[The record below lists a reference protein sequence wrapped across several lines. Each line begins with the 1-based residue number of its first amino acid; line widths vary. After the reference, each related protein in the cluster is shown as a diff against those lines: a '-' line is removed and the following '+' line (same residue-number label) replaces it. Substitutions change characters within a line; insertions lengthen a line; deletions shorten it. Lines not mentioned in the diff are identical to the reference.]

1 MAAEKK
7 DAKKDPQEAALE
19 RMRHS
24 TSHLLAA
31 AVQAIWPEARFGVGP
46 AIKYGFYY
54 DLEVPVPIGPA
65 ELTRIENK
73 MRELAKKKL
82 SFQRSELPIDEAIE
96 EMRRRGQTY
105 KVELLSLLK
114 EKGSTAV
121 ARETGDDSV
130 VDEGA
135 TGALTV
141 SFFQTGD
148 FIDLC
153 RGPHVENTSQL
164 GAFKLTTV
172 AGAYWRGDERN
183 PQLQRVY
190 GLAFANKEDLE
201 RHIQMLEEAKRRD
214 HRRLGVELDLFTF
227 SDLVG
232 PGLPL
237 FTPRGS
243 LVRRLLE
250 DFVQSLQEPLGYQ
263 RVTIPHIT
271 KNDLYKTSG
280 HWDKFQEDLF
290 HVRGKSGEEFCIKPM
305 NCPHHT
311 QIYASRQRSYRDLP
325 LRFSEVTSVYRDE
338 LPGALQ
344 GLSRVRMITQD
355 DAHVFCTPEQ
365 VEEEALRIYRIID
378 DFYRPFGMEMSIR
391 LSLWDAE
398 HPEKYLG
405 EPELWESAQ
414 EKLRGV
420 LRARNA
426 TWVEEAGEAAFY
438 GPKIDFTA
446 KDALDRSWQLA
457 TIQLDFN
464 LPQRFNLEYIA
475 ESGQRVRPVMLHRAV
490 LGSVERF
497 MSVLIEHYA
506 GAFPTW
512 LSPQQA
518 VIVPIA
524 DRHNE
529 YAHKLCE
536 RLRGVSLKNSL
547 GSGIRAEVDE
557 SRESM
562 QKKIRN
568 AQLQKIPYMLVVGD
582 REQEQGAAAVRLR
595 SGVDLKAMPVE
606 AIIERIRGEVESR
619 ADVATPAAAPPNTP
633 APATPA
639 S

>member
-1 MAAEKK
+1 MASK
-7 DAKKDPQEAALE
+7 DAKQDPAEAQLD

-24 TSHLLAA
+24 CAHLLAA
-31 AVQAIWPEARFGVGP
+31 AVQSIWPEARFGVGP
-46 AIKYGFYY
+46 AIKHGFYY
-54 DLEVPVPIGPA
+54 DIELPVPVGPA

-82 SFQRSELPIDEAIE
+82 GFVRRELSIGEAIA
-96 EMRRRGQTY
+96 EMDKRGQRY
-105 KVELLSLLK
+105 KVELLTLLK

-121 ARETGDDSV
+121 AHETGDDSV
-130 VDEGA
+130 VDSGEG
-135 TGALTV
+135 GAAPTI
-141 SFFQTGD
+141 SFYQTGD
-148 FIDLC
+148 FVDLC
-153 RGPHVENTSQL
+153 RGPHVESTSQI

-183 PQLQRVY
+183 PQLQRIY
-190 GLAFANKEDLE
+190 GLCFATKEDLE
-201 RHIQMLEEAKRRD
+201 RHIQLLEEAKRRD

-237 FTPRGS
+237 FTPKGA

-290 HVRGKSGEEFCIKPM
+290 HVRGKSGDDFCIKPM

-311 QIYASRQRSYRDLP
+311 QIFACRQRSYRDLP
-325 LRFSEVTSVYRDE
+325 IRLSEVTSVYRDE

-355 DAHVFCTPEQ
+355 DAHVFCTPDQ
-365 VEEEALRIYRIID
+365 VQEEALRIYKIID
-378 DFYRPFGMEMSIR
+378 QFYLPFGMKLSIR
-391 LSLWDAE
+391 LSLWDPE

-405 EPELWESAQ
+405 APALWEKAQ
-414 EKLRGV
+414 EQLRSV

-426 TWVEEAGEAAFY
+426 EWIEENGEAAFY

-464 LPQRFNLEYIA
+464 LPERFDLKYIS
-475 ESGQRVRPVMLHRAV
+475 ESGQPARPAMLHRAV

-512 LSPQQA
+512 LSPVQA

-524 DRHNE
+524 DRHNA
-529 YAHKLCE
+529 YAEQLVA
-536 RLRGVSLKNSL
+536 RLRAVPVKNAL
-547 GSGIRAEVDE
+547 GGGIRAEVDD

-568 AQLQKIPYMLVVGD
+568 AQLLKIPYMLVVGD
-582 REQEQGAAAVRLR
+582 REQEADQAAVRLR
-595 SGVDLKAMPVE
+595 SGVDLKALPIA
-606 AIIERIRGEVESR
+606 AIIERMSGEIESR
-619 ADVATPAAAPPNTP
+619 QDLPTLPTPSTPPAA
-633 APATPA
+633 PA

>member
-1 MAAEKK
+1 MAA
-7 DAKKDPQEAALE
+7 AKPPVSEQEAQLE

-24 TSHLLAA
+24 AAHLMAA
-31 AVQAIWPEARFGVGP
+31 AVSALWPEAKFGVGP
-46 AIKYGFYY
+46 AIKHGFYY
-54 DLEVPVPIGPA
+54 DILLPVPLGPP
-65 ELTRIENK
+65 ELQKIEKK
-73 MRELAKKKL
+73 MRELRNKKL
-82 SFQRSELPIDEAIE
+82 AYVRRELPIDEAIA
-96 EMRRRGQTY
+96 EMQKRNQTF
-105 KVELLSLLK
+105 KVELLGLLK
-114 EKGSTAV
+114 ERGSTAV
-121 ARETGDDSV
+121 AKETGDESV
-130 VDEGA
+130 VAEGEG
-135 TGALTV
+135 GAAASTV
-141 SFFQTGD
+141 SFYQTGE
-148 FIDLC
+148 FVDLC
-153 RGPHVENTSQL
+153 RGPHVNLTTEI

-190 GLAFANKEDLE
+190 GLCFNTQEELDHHL
-201 RHIQMLEEAKRRD
+201 HMLEEARRRD
-214 HRRLGVELDLFTF
+214 HRRLGQELDLFTF

-237 FTPRGS
+237 FTPKGT
-243 LVRRLLE
+243 LLRRLLE

-263 RVTIPHIT
+263 RVQIPHIT

-280 HWDKFQEDLF
+280 HWDKFHEDLF
-290 HVRGKSGEEFCIKPM
+290 HVRGKSGDDFCIKPM

-311 QIYASRQRSYRDLP
+311 QIFGCRQRSYRDLP
-325 LRFSEVTSVYRDE
+325 IRLSEVTSVYRDE

-355 DAHVFCTPEQ
+355 DAHVFCTPDQ
-365 VEEEALRIYRIID
+365 VQEEALRIYTIID
-378 DFYRPFGMEMSIR
+378 QFYRPFGMKLSIR
-391 LSLWDAE
+391 LSLWDPE

-405 EPELWESAQ
+405 SAQ
-414 EKLRGV
+414 VWEKAQEQLRNV

-426 TWVEEAGEAAFY
+426 EWIEENGEAAFY

-464 LPQRFNLEYIA
+464 LPERFDLKYIT
-475 ESGQRVRPVMLHRAV
+475 ETGQPARPAMLHRAV

-512 LSPQQA
+512 LAPVQA
-518 VIVPIA
+518 VVIPIA
-524 DRHNE
+524 DRHNP
-529 YAHKLCE
+529 YAEQLVA
-536 RLRGVSLKNSL
+536 RLRQVPVKNAL
-547 GSGIRAEVDE
+547 GGGIRAEVDD

-568 AQLQKIPYMLVVGD
+568 AQLLKIPYMLVVGD
-582 REQEQGAAAVRLR
+582 REQENDQAAVRLR
-595 SGVDLKAMPVE
+595 SGVDLKALAIT
-606 AIIERIRGEVESR
+606 AIIDRMRGEIESR
-619 ADVATPAAAPPNTP
+619 DDLPTSASPAAP
-633 APATPA
+633 AQ

>member
-1 MAAEKK
+1 MAATKPPVSEL
-7 DAKKDPQEAALE
+7 DLQLE

-24 TSHLLAA
+24 TAHLMAA
-31 AVQAIWPEARFGVGP
+31 AVQALWPEAKFGVGP
-46 AIKYGFYY
+46 AIKHGFYY
-54 DLEVPVPIGPA
+54 DILVPVPLGPP
-65 ELTRIENK
+65 ELQKIEKK
-73 MRELAKKKL
+73 MRELRNKKL
-82 SFQRSELPIDEAIE
+82 GFVRRELPIDEAIE
-96 EMRRRGQTY
+96 EMRKRNQTF
-105 KVELLSLLK
+105 KVELLALLK
-114 EKGSTAV
+114 ERGSTAI
-121 ARETGDDSV
+121 AKETGDESV
-130 VDEGA
+130 VEEGA
-135 TGALTV
+135 TTV
-141 SFFQTGD
+141 SFYQTGD

-153 RGPHVENTSQL
+153 RGPHVELTTEI

-190 GLAFANKEDLE
+190 GLAFNTQEELDHHL
-201 RHIQMLEEAKRRD
+201 HMLEEAKRRD
-214 HRRLGVELDLFTF
+214 HRRLGQELDLFTF

-237 FTPRGS
+237 FTPRGT
-243 LVRRLLE
+243 LLRRLLE

-263 RVTIPHIT
+263 RVQIPHIT

-311 QIYASRQRSYRDLP
+311 QIFACRQRSYRDLP
-325 LRFSEVTSVYRDE
+325 IRLSEVTSVYRDE

-365 VEEEALRIYRIID
+365 VEEEALRIYHIID
-378 DFYRPFGMEMSIR
+378 QFYRPFGMKLLIR

-405 EPELWESAQ
+405 GAAVWESAQ
-414 EKLRGV
+414 EQLRGV
-420 LRARNA
+420 LRKKNVE
-426 TWVEEAGEAAFY
+426 WVEESGEAAFY

-464 LPQRFNLEYIA
+464 LPERFDLKYIT
-475 ESGQRVRPVMLHRAV
+475 ESGQPARPVMLHRAV

-497 MSVLIEHYA
+497 LSVLIEHYA

-512 LSPQQA
+512 LSPVQA
-518 VIVPIA
+518 VVIPIA
-524 DRHNE
+524 DRHNP
-529 YAHKLCE
+529 YAAQIVK
-536 RLRGVSLKNSL
+536 RLREVPAKNSL
-547 GSGIRAEVDE
+547 GGGIRAEVDD

-568 AQLQKIPYMLVVGD
+568 AQLLKIPYMLVVGD
-582 REQEQGAAAVRLR
+582 REQEADQAAVRLR
-595 SGVDLKAMPVE
+595 SGVDLKAMPIA
-606 AIIERIRGEVESR
+606 AIIDRLRTEIENRE
-619 ADVATPAAAPPNTP
+619 DLPAAP
-633 APATPA
+633 AA
-639 S
+639 

>member
-1 MAAEKK
+1 
-7 DAKKDPQEAALE
+7 
-19 RMRHS
+19 
-24 TSHLLAA
+24 
-31 AVQAIWPEARFGVGP
+31 
-46 AIKYGFYY
+46 
-54 DLEVPVPIGPA
+54 
-65 ELTRIENK
+65 
-73 MRELAKKKL
+73 
-82 SFQRSELPIDEAIE
+82 
-96 EMRRRGQTY
+96 
-105 KVELLSLLK
+105 
-114 EKGSTAV
+114 
-121 ARETGDDSV
+121 
-130 VDEGA
+130 
-135 TGALTV
+135 
-141 SFFQTGD
+141 
-148 FIDLC
+148 
-153 RGPHVENTSQL
+153 
-164 GAFKLTTV
+164 
-172 AGAYWRGDERN
+172 
-183 PQLQRVY
+183 
-190 GLAFANKEDLE
+190 
-201 RHIQMLEEAKRRD
+201 
-214 HRRLGVELDLFTF
+214 LDLFTF

-237 FTPRGS
+237 FTPRGT

-250 DFVQSLQEPLGYQ
+250 DFVQSLQEPLGYR
-263 RVTIPHIT
+263 RVQIPHIT

-280 HWDKFQEDLF
+280 HWEKFHEDLF

-311 QIYASRQRSYRDLP
+311 QIFACRQRSYRDLP

-365 VEEEALRIYRIID
+365 VQDEALRIYHIID
-378 DFYRPFGMEMSIR
+378 SFYRAFGMKLSIR

-405 EPELWESAQ
+405 SKEMWDSAQ
-414 EKLRGV
+414 DQLRAV
-420 LRARNA
+420 LRMRNA

-446 KDALDRSWQLA
+446 KDALDRAWQLA

-464 LPQRFNLEYIA
+464 LPNRFDLKYIG
-475 ESGQRVRPVMLHRAV
+475 EDGQPKRPAMLHRAV

-512 LSPQQA
+512 LSPLQA
-518 VIVPIA
+518 VVVPIA

-529 YAHKLCE
+529 YAQQVVEKLSQ
-536 RLRGVSLKNSL
+536 VPLKNGL
-547 GSGIRAEVDE
+547 GTGIRAEVDD

-595 SGVDLKAMPVE
+595 SGVDLKAMPLS
-606 AIIERIRGEVESR
+606 AIIDRLTTEIETRT
-619 ADVATPAAAPPNTP
+619 DLP
-633 APATPA
+633 
-639 S
+639 

>member
-1 MAAEKK
+1 MGESPAIGISTET
-7 DAKKDPQEAALE
+7 LE

-24 TSHLLAA
+24 CAHLMAA
-31 AVQAIWPEARFGVGP
+31 AVATLWPEARFGVGP
-46 AIKYGFYY
+46 AIKHGFYY
-54 DLEVPVPIGPA
+54 DIELPTTIGPK
-65 ELTRIENK
+65 ELERIEQK
-73 MRELAKKKL
+73 MRELRKKKL
-82 SFQRSELPIDEAIE
+82 PYERLEVPISDAIDQ
-96 EMRRRGQTY
+96 MQRRGQVY
-105 KVELLSLLK
+105 KVELLTLLK

-130 VDEGA
+130 VA
-135 TGALTV
+135 TGGPGEQLATV
-141 SFFQTGD
+141 SLYKTGD

-153 RGPHVENTSQL
+153 RGPHVAHSGEI

-183 PQLQRVY
+183 PQLQRLY
-190 GLAFANKEDLE
+190 GLCFATQEELE
-201 RHIQMLEEAKRRD
+201 HHIHMLEEAKRRD
-214 HRRLGVELDLFTF
+214 HRRLGVELDLFAF

-237 FTPRGS
+237 FTPRGT
-243 LVRRLLE
+243 LLRRLLE

-263 RVTIPHIT
+263 RVQIPHIT

-311 QIYASRQRSYRDLP
+311 QIFACRQRSYRDLP
-325 LRFSEVTSVYRDE
+325 LRLSEVTSVYRDE

-365 VEEEALRIYRIID
+365 VQQEALRIYQIID
-378 DFYRPFGMEMSIR
+378 QFYKPFGMTLSIR
-391 LSLWDAE
+391 LSLWDAQK
-398 HPEKYLG
+398 PNNYLG
-405 EPELWESAQ
+405 GAERWELAQ
-414 EKLRGV
+414 EQLRNV
-420 LRARNA
+420 LRARGA
-426 TWVEEAGEAAFY
+426 TFTEEAGEAAFY

-446 KDALDRSWQLA
+446 KDALDRAWQLA

-464 LPQRFNLEYIA
+464 LPERFDLKYIA
-475 ESGQRVRPVMLHRAV
+475 PDGQPARPVMLHRAV

-497 MSVLIEHYA
+497 LSVLIEHYA

-512 LSPQQA
+512 LAPLQA
-518 VIVPIA
+518 VVIPIA

-529 YAHKLCE
+529 YAHKLVAM
-536 RLRGVSLKNSL
+536 LREVRLKNAL
-547 GSGIRAEVDE
+547 DGGIRAEIDD

-568 AQLQKIPYMLVVGD
+568 AQLLKIPYMLVVGD
-582 REQEQGAAAVRLR
+582 REAEAEQAAVRLR
-595 SGVDLKAMPVE
+595 SGADLKALPIAE
-606 AIIERIRGEVESR
+606 IIARIKGEVESR
-619 ADVATPAAAPPNTP
+619 ADVV
-633 APATPA
+633 

>member
-1 MAAEKK
+1 MAEAPQNPVQVSEAE
-7 DAKKDPQEAALE
+7 LE

-24 TSHLLAA
+24 TAHLLAA
-31 AVQAIWPEARFGVGP
+31 AVSAIWPEARFGVGP
-46 AIKYGFYY
+46 AIKFGFYY
-54 DLEVPVPIGPA
+54 DIDVPVPIGPK
-65 ELTRIENK
+65 ELERIEQK
-73 MRELAKKKL
+73 MRELRKKKL
-82 SFQRSELPIDEAIE
+82 PFERIELPIGDAIS
-96 EMRRRGQTY
+96 EMQRRGQRY
-105 KVELLSLLK
+105 KVELLTLLK
-114 EKGSTAV
+114 DKGSTAV
-121 ARETGDDSV
+121 AKETGDESV
-130 VDEGA
+130 VDGA
-135 TGALTV
+135 GAATV
-141 SFFQTGD
+141 SFYKTGD
-148 FIDLC
+148 FVDLC
-153 RGPHVENTSQL
+153 RGPHVSVTTEI
-164 GAFKLTTV
+164 GAFKLTNV
-172 AGAYWRGDERN
+172 AGAYWRGDEKN

-190 GLAFANKEDLE
+190 GLAFPTQDELE

-214 HRRLGVELDLFTF
+214 HRRLGQELDLFTF

-237 FTPRGS
+237 FTPRGT

-250 DFVQSLQEPLGYQ
+250 DFVQSLQEPLGYR
-263 RVTIPHIT
+263 RVQIPHIT

-280 HWDKFQEDLF
+280 HWEKFHEDLF

-311 QIYASRQRSYRDLP
+311 QIFACRQRSYRDLP

-365 VEEEALRIYRIID
+365 VQDEALRIYHIID
-378 DFYRPFGMEMSIR
+378 SFYRAFGMKLSIR

-405 EPELWESAQ
+405 SKEMWDSAQ
-414 EKLRGV
+414 DQLRAV
-420 LRARNA
+420 LRMRNA

-446 KDALDRSWQLA
+446 KDALDRAWQLA

-464 LPQRFNLEYIA
+464 LPNRFDLKYIG
-475 ESGQRVRPVMLHRAV
+475 EDGQPKRPAMLHRAV

-512 LSPQQA
+512 LSPLQA
-518 VIVPIA
+518 VVVPIA

-529 YAHKLCE
+529 YAQQVVEKLSQ
-536 RLRGVSLKNSL
+536 VPLKNGL
-547 GSGIRAEVDE
+547 GTGIRAEVDD

-595 SGVDLKAMPVE
+595 SGVDLKAMPLS
-606 AIIERIRGEVESR
+606 AIIDRLTTEIETRT
-619 ADVATPAAAPPNTP
+619 DLP
-633 APATPA
+633 
-639 S
+639 

>member
-1 MAAEKK
+1 MGAASQQQP
-7 DAKKDPQEAALE
+7 DPVEQQLE

-24 TSHLLAA
+24 CAHLMAA
-31 AVQAIWPEARFGVGP
+31 AVAAIWPTARFGVGP

-54 DLEVPVPIGPA
+54 DIELETPVGPK
-65 ELTRIENK
+65 EIERIEQK
-73 MRELAKKKL
+73 MRELRKKKL
-82 SFQRSELPIDEAIE
+82 PYERIELGIDAAIA
-96 EMRRRGQTY
+96 EMERRGQVY
-105 KVELLSLLK
+105 KVELLRLLK

-130 VDEGA
+130 VSDGGA
-135 TGALTV
+135 TTV
-141 SFFQTGD
+141 SFYKTGE
-148 FIDLC
+148 FVDLC
-153 RGPHVENTSQL
+153 RGPHVGHSGEI

-183 PQLQRVY
+183 PQLQRLY
-190 GLAFANKEDLE
+190 GLCFANEEELD
-201 RHIQMLEEAKRRD
+201 RHVKMLEEAKRRD
-214 HRRLGVELDLFTF
+214 HRRLGVELDLFSF

-237 FTPRGS
+237 FTPRGT
-243 LVRRLLE
+243 LLRRLLE

-263 RVTIPHIT
+263 RVQIPHIT

-290 HVRGKSGEEFCIKPM
+290 HVRGKSGEDFCIKPM

-311 QIYASRQRSYRDLP
+311 QIFACRQRSYRDLP
-325 LRFSEVTSVYRDE
+325 LRLSEVTSVYRDE

-365 VEEEALRIYRIID
+365 VEEEALRIYQIID
-378 DFYRPFGMEMSIR
+378 QFYKPFGMALSIR
-391 LSLWDAE
+391 LSLWD
-398 HPEKYLG
+398 PEKPDKYLG
-405 EPELWESAQ
+405 GAERWEMAQ
-414 EKLRGV
+414 EQLRAV
-420 LRARNA
+420 LRKKGA
-426 TWVEEAGEAAFY
+426 VFIEEPGEAAFY

-446 KDALDRSWQLA
+446 KDALDRDWQLA

-464 LPQRFNLEYIA
+464 LPERFDLKYIA
-475 ESGQRVRPVMLHRAV
+475 HDGQPARPAMLHRAV

-512 LSPQQA
+512 LAPLQA
-518 VIVPIA
+518 VVIPIA

-529 YAHKLCE
+529 YAHQVVAM
-536 RLRGVSLKNSL
+536 LRAEPLKNAL
-547 GSGIRAEVDE
+547 GGGIRAEVDE

-568 AQLQKIPYMLVVGD
+568 AQLQKVPYMLVVGD
-582 REQEQGAAAVRLR
+582 KEAEAGQAAVRLR
-595 SGVDLKAMPVE
+595 SGVDLKALPLS
-606 AIIERIRGEVESR
+606 AIIARIKEEVESR
-619 ADVATPAAAPPNTP
+619 RDHPTPDAEAKTAP
-633 APATPA
+633 

>member
-1 MAAEKK
+1 MGAA
-7 DAKKDPQEAALE
+7 PQNPAPVSEAELE

-24 TSHLLAA
+24 TAHLLAA
-31 AVQAIWPEARFGVGP
+31 AVAALWPEARFGVGP
-46 AIKYGFYY
+46 AIKFGFFY
-54 DLEVPVPIGPA
+54 DIEVPVAIGPK
-65 ELTRIENK
+65 ELERIEQK
-73 MRELAKKKL
+73 MRELRKKKL
-82 SFQRSELPIDEAIE
+82 SFERIELPIEDAIA
-96 EMRRRGQTY
+96 EMERRGQRY
-105 KVELLSLLK
+105 KVELLTLLRD
-114 EKGSTAV
+114 KGSTAV
-121 ARETGDDSV
+121 AKETGDESV
-130 VDEGA
+130 VDGA
-135 TGALTV
+135 GQSTV
-141 SFFQTGD
+141 SFYKTGD
-148 FIDLC
+148 FVDLC
-153 RGPHVENTSQL
+153 RGPHVSVTTEL

-183 PQLQRVY
+183 PQLQRIY
-190 GLAFANKEDLE
+190 GLAFATQEELE

-214 HRRLGVELDLFTF
+214 HRRLGQELDLFTF

-237 FTPRGS
+237 FTPRGT
-243 LVRRLLE
+243 LLRRLLE

-263 RVTIPHIT
+263 RVQIPHIT

-311 QIYASRQRSYRDLP
+311 QIFACRQRSYRDLP
-325 LRFSEVTSVYRDE
+325 IRLSEVTSVYRDE

-365 VEEEALRIYRIID
+365 VQDEALRIYQIID
-378 DFYRPFGMEMSIR
+378 AFYRPFGMQLSIR

-398 HPEKYLG
+398 KPQKYLG
-405 EPELWESAQ
+405 TKEMWESAQ
-414 EKLRGV
+414 EQLRSVLRTRGV
-420 LRARNA
+420 
-426 TWVEEAGEAAFY
+426 TWIEEAGEAAFY

-446 KDALDRSWQLA
+446 KDALDRAWQLA

-464 LPQRFNLEYIA
+464 LPERFDLKYIA
-475 ESGQRVRPVMLHRAV
+475 EDGQPRRPVMLHRAV

-512 LSPQQA
+512 LSPLQA
-518 VIVPIA
+518 VVVPIA
-524 DRHNE
+524 DRHNA
-529 YAHKLCE
+529 YAQSIVEKLAAVP
-536 RLRGVSLKNSL
+536 LRSGI
-547 GSGIRAEVDE
+547 GGGIRAEVDD

-568 AQLQKIPYMLVVGD
+568 AQLRKIPYMLVVGD
-582 REQEQGAAAVRLR
+582 REQAEGAAAVRLR
-595 SGVDLKAMPVE
+595 SGTDLKALPLD
-606 AIIERIRGEVESR
+606 AIIARLQAEIETRT
-619 ADVATPAAAPPNTP
+619 DQPT
-633 APATPA
+633 
-639 S
+639 